1 MHLLSEQLLLSSL
14 TSIGAHRL
22 GATPLDKGI
31 NGLVELADDQQDL
44 CVAHERFS
52 LKTLSWIALEMMFSS
67 CSSVAYPHLSQ
78 DMQPNSHLWR
88 LIRIAAVFLPPVGV
102 LAAVMLLWSPGFA
115 FAQNQPIQQGEGL
128 PNAQQSNLPPLPEA
142 AIATGTLTLTDSSG
156 SPLPLSEFTGTNAT
170 VVVFLYATCPLC
182 KRAAPVL
189 EKLWKEKQPQG
200 VQVLGVFTD
209 GTPSADLEKYK
220 KDYGVS
226 FPLFV
231 DAGSNVASA
240 LSATVTPEAFVLDRD
255 GKVRYMGRIN
265 DLYQVR
271 GVQSQA
277 PVRDDLREA
286 LNDVLSGSAVLLP
299 RTLPVGCAIVR
310 EDPLPASTPATSK
323 ETMITYHK
331 DVAPILRTHCMM
343 CHSEGNAGPFTL
355 TSYDDAAD
363 WMKTGIREIKAGRMP
378 PAQVESDLPIH
389 NANTISAAELATL
402 ESWIKSGKPE
412 GDADSV
418 SPLDPLPD
426 FSKFEEDL
434 GPPDIILE
442 QGEPFHLGPMGS
454 DIYRHLVFTL
464 NNSADLHVRA
474 IQLLPS
480 NRTIV
485 HHALI
490 GYLPHA
496 EALQAL
502 HDYGGPGPTFT
513 EGDQGPGFW
522 ARHGIGFRV
531 APPRPDGMPL
541 LSFIAAYVPGTS
553 AYTAPSD
560 ADFIIPAGSDLI
572 AQMHFHRNGIQS
584 QDSTR
589 IGLWLRKDGKIPPKI
604 MGFRFLHGDM
614 VVIPAGI
621 KNMKVTGE
629 WTVPGDCMIAGIGP
643 HAHLL
648 AQSMDAIA
656 TFPDQTQ
663 LTIAKIPHWQYE
675 WQQPYFFKE
684 PRFLPKGTKITF
696 SAIYDNTTAN
706 PKNPYSPPQ
715 PVFLG
720 ESTTDEMLLPMLVLT
735 SEKVIDPKGN
745 SGFTPFGAS
754 VTRANLLRNLYND
767 QLPFEVQADGTVLR
781 SGETTGDGKYYRFK
795 KPLDPTLPPSAY
807 EDQLP

>member
-1 MHLLSEQLLLSSL
+1 MTFRSPYVSSGRGCL
-14 TSIGAHRL
+14 
-22 GATPLDKGI
+22 
-31 NGLVELADDQQDL
+31 
-44 CVAHERFS
+44 
-52 LKTLSWIALEMMFSS
+52 
-67 CSSVAYPHLSQ
+67 
-78 DMQPNSHLWR
+78 
-88 LIRIAAVFLPPVGV
+88 GV
-102 LAAVMLLWSPGFA
+102 LMAATMLLWPQGIA
-115 FAQNQPIQQGEGL
+115 FSQNQPAQEGEGA
-128 PNAQQSNLPPLPEA
+128 PNAQQSHLDPLPET
-142 AIATGTLTLTDSSG
+142 AIATSTLTLMDPSG
-156 SPLPLSEFTGTNAT
+156 ALRPLSECTGTSAT
-170 VVVFLYATCPLC
+170 VIVFLYATCPLC
-182 KRAAPVL
+182 QRAAPIL
-189 EKLWKEKQPQG
+189 EKLWKEKQTQG

-209 GTPSADLEKYK
+209 GSPAADLEKFK
-220 KDYGVS
+220 KDYGIS

-231 DAGSNVASA
+231 DNGGKVATA
-240 LSATVTPEAFVLDRD
+240 LSVTVTPEAFVLDRYA
-255 GKVRYMGRIN
+255 KMRYMGRIN

-271 GVQSQA
+271 GVQSQT
-277 PVRDDLREA
+277 PVREDLREA
-286 LNDVLSGSAVLLP
+286 LSDVVSGSVVQVP

-310 EDPLPASTPATSK
+310 QDPLPASTPAAPK
-323 ETMITYHK
+323 ESMITYHK
-331 DVAPILRTHCMM
+331 DVAPILRAHCMM
-343 CHSEGNAGPFTL
+343 CHSEGNAGPFPL
-355 TSYDDAAD
+355 TSYDDSVD
-363 WMKTGIREIKAGRMP
+363 WMKTGLREIKAGRMP
-378 PAQVESDLPIH
+378 PAQVESDLPIR
-389 NANTISAAELATL
+389 NANTLSAAEVATL
-402 ESWIKSGKPE
+402 ESWIKSGKQE
-412 GDADSV
+412 GDTNSAP
-418 SPLDPLPD
+418 PLDPLPD
-426 FSKFEEDL
+426 YSRFQEDL

-442 QGEPFHLGPMGS
+442 QGEPFHLGPIGS
-454 DIYRHLVFTL
+454 DVYRHLVFTL
-464 NNSADLHVRA
+464 NNSADLRVRA

-480 NRTIV
+480 NRSIV

-490 GYLPHA
+490 GYLPHS
-496 EALQAL
+496 EAQQAL
-502 HDYGGPGPTFT
+502 RDHGGPGPTFT
-513 EGDQGPGFW
+513 QGDKGPGFW
-522 ARHGIGFRV
+522 ARHGAGFRI

-541 LSFIAAYVPGTS
+541 LSFLSAYVPGTS

-604 MGFRFLHGDM
+604 VGFRFLHGEM

-629 WTVPGDCMIAGIGP
+629 WTLPDDCMIAGIGP

-656 TFPDQTQ
+656 TLPDQSQ
-663 LTIAKIPHWQYE
+663 ITISKVPHWQYE

-720 ESTTDEMLLPMLVLT
+720 ESTTDEMLLPMLLLT

-754 VTRANLLRNLYND
+754 VTRANLLRNLYKD

-781 SGETTGDGKYYRFK
+781 AGVSDGEGKYYRLK
-795 KPLDPTLPPSAY
+795 KPLDPALPPSAY

>member
-1 MHLLSEQLLLSSL
+1 
-14 TSIGAHRL
+14 
-22 GATPLDKGI
+22 
-31 NGLVELADDQQDL
+31 
-44 CVAHERFS
+44 
-52 LKTLSWIALEMMFSS
+52 
-67 CSSVAYPHLSQ
+67 
-78 DMQPNSHLWR
+78 MQPNSHLWR

-128 PNAQQSNLPPLPEA
+128 PNAQQSHLDPLPETP
-142 AIATGTLTLTDSSG
+142 IATSTLTLTDPSG
-156 SPLPLSEFTGTNAT
+156 GLRPLSECTGTTAS
-170 VVVFLYATCPLC
+170 VIVFLYATCPMC
-182 KRAAPVL
+182 QRDAPVL

-200 VQVLGVFTD
+200 VQILGVFTD
-209 GTPSADLEKYK
+209 GTPVADLEKYK
-220 KDYGVS
+220 KDYGIS

-231 DAGSNVASA
+231 DAGGKLASA
-240 LSATVTPEAFVLDRD
+240 LSATATPEAFVLDRD
-255 GKVRYMGRIN
+255 GKARYVGRIN

-271 GVQSQA
+271 GVQSQT
-277 PVRDDLREA
+277 PVREDLREA
-286 LNDVLSGSAVLLP
+286 LNDIVSGSAVRVP

-331 DVAPILRTHCMM
+331 DVAPILRTHCMS
-343 CHSEGNAGPFTL
+343 CHSEGNAGPFPL
-355 TSYDDAAD
+355 VSYDDAVD
-363 WMKTGIREIKAGRMP
+363 WMKTGLQEIKAGRMP
-378 PAQVESDLPIH
+378 PAQVESDLAIR
-389 NANTISAAELATL
+389 NDNTISAGELAML
-402 ESWIKSGKPE
+402 ESWNKSGKPE
-412 GDADSV
+412 GDENSAP
-418 SPLDPLPD
+418 PLTPLPD
-426 FSKFEEDL
+426 FSKFQEDL

-454 DIYRHLVFTL
+454 DVYRHLVFTL
-464 NNSADLHVRA
+464 NNSTDLRVRA

-490 GYLPHA
+490 GYLPHTEA
-496 EALQAL
+496 EQAL
-502 HDYGGPGPTFT
+502 RDHGGPGPTFT
-513 EGDQGPGFW
+513 AGDQGPGFW
-522 ARHGIGFRV
+522 ARHGAGFRV

-541 LSFIAAYVPGTS
+541 LSFLGAYVPGTS
-553 AYTAPSD
+553 AYAAPSD

-572 AQMHFHRNGIQS
+572 AQMHYHRNGIQA

-589 IGLWLRKDGKIPPKI
+589 IGLWLRKDGKIAPKI

-614 VVIPAGI
+614 VVIPAEI

-629 WTVPGDCMIAGIGP
+629 WTVPEDCMIAGIGP

-656 TFPDQTQ
+656 TLPDQTQ
-663 LTIAKIPHWQYE
+663 LTIAKVPHWQYE

-684 PRFLPKGTKITF
+684 PHFLPKGTKITF

-745 SGFTPFGAS
+745 GGFTPFGAS
-754 VTRANLLRNLYND
+754 VTRANLLRNLYKD

-781 SGETTGDGKYYRFK
+781 SGENSGDGKYYRFK

>member
-1 MHLLSEQLLLSSL
+1 MTFPFQYDLSRRGCIGVLLSL
-14 TSIGAHRL
+14 
-22 GATPLDKGI
+22 
-31 NGLVELADDQQDL
+31 
-44 CVAHERFS
+44 F
-52 LKTLSWIALEMMFSS
+52 
-67 CSSVAYPHLSQ
+67 
-78 DMQPNSHLWR
+78 
-88 LIRIAAVFLPPVGV
+88 
-102 LAAVMLLWSPGFA
+102 LWSQAVA
-115 FAQNQPIQQGEGL
+115 FSQNNIPQEGEGL
-128 PNAQQSNLPPLPEA
+128 PNAQQSHLDPLPETP
-142 AIATGTLTLTDSSG
+142 IATSALTLADPSGTLR
-156 SPLPLSEFTGTNAT
+156 PLSECSGSSAT
-170 VVVFLYATCPLC
+170 VIVFLYATCPLC
-182 KRAAPVL
+182 QRAAPVL
-189 EKLWKEKQPQG
+189 EKLWKEKQSQG

-209 GTPSADLEKYK
+209 GAQIADLEKYK
-220 KDYGVS
+220 KDYDVS
-226 FPLFV
+226 FPLLV
-231 DAGSNVASA
+231 DDGGKLAAA

-255 GKVRYMGRIN
+255 AKVRYMGRIN

-277 PVRDDLREA
+277 PVREDLKEA
-286 LNDVLSGSAVLLP
+286 LSDVVAGSVVRLP
-299 RTLPVGCAIVR
+299 HTLPVGCAIVR
-310 EDPLPASTPATSK
+310 QDPLPAATPAASK
-323 ETMITYHK
+323 ESMITYHK
-331 DVAPILRTHCMM
+331 DVAPILRNHCMM
-343 CHSEGNAGPFTL
+343 CHSDGNAGPFTL

-378 PAQVESDLPIH
+378 PAQVESDLAIRSQ
-389 NANTISAAELATL
+389 NTLSPAEVETL

-412 GDADSV
+412 GDESSAT
-418 SPLDPLPD
+418 PLAPLPD
-426 FSKFEEDL
+426 YSKFQEDL

-442 QGEPFHLGPMGS
+442 QGKPFHLGPMGS

-464 NNSADLHVRA
+464 NNSADLRVRA

-480 NRTIV
+480 NRSIV

-522 ARHGIGFRV
+522 ARHGVGFRI

-541 LSFIAAYVPGTS
+541 LSFIGAYVPGTS
-553 AYTAPSD
+553 AYAAPSD
-560 ADFIIPAGSDLI
+560 ADYIIPAGSDLI
-572 AQMHFHRNGIQS
+572 AQMHYHRNGIQS

-589 IGLWLRKDGKIPPKI
+589 MGLWLRKDGKIPPKI

-629 WTVPGDCMIAGIGP
+629 WTVPEDCMIAGIGP

-656 TFPDQTQ
+656 ILPDQTRF
-663 LTIAKIPHWQYE
+663 TIAKIPHWQYE

-684 PRFLPKGTKITF
+684 PRFLPKGTKIRF
-696 SAIYDNTTAN
+696 SAIYDNSAAN
-706 PKNPYSPPQ
+706 PKNPFSPPR

-720 ESTTDEMLLPMLVLT
+720 EATTDEMLLPMLVLT

-767 QLPFEVQADGTVLR
+767 QLPFEVQPDGTVLR
-781 SGETTGDGKYYRFK
+781 SGITTEDGKYYRFK
-795 KPLDPTLPPSAY
+795 KPLDPALPPSAY

>member
-1 MHLLSEQLLLSSL
+1 MTFPFQYDLSRRGCIGVLLSL
-14 TSIGAHRL
+14 
-22 GATPLDKGI
+22 
-31 NGLVELADDQQDL
+31 
-44 CVAHERFS
+44 F
-52 LKTLSWIALEMMFSS
+52 
-67 CSSVAYPHLSQ
+67 
-78 DMQPNSHLWR
+78 
-88 LIRIAAVFLPPVGV
+88 
-102 LAAVMLLWSPGFA
+102 LWSQAVA
-115 FAQNQPIQQGEGL
+115 FSQNNIPQEGEGL
-128 PNAQQSNLPPLPEA
+128 PNAQQSHLDPLPETP
-142 AIATGTLTLTDSSG
+142 IATSAITLADPSGTLR
-156 SPLPLSEFTGTNAT
+156 PLSECSGSSAT
-170 VVVFLYATCPLC
+170 VIVFLYATCPLC
-182 KRAAPVL
+182 QRAAPVL
-189 EKLWKEKQPQG
+189 EKLWKEKQSQG

-209 GTPSADLEKYK
+209 GAQIADLEKYK
-220 KDYGVS
+220 KDYDVS
-226 FPLFV
+226 FPLLV
-231 DAGSNVASA
+231 DDGGKLAAA

-255 GKVRYMGRIN
+255 AKVRYMGRIN

-277 PVRDDLREA
+277 PVREDLKEA
-286 LNDVLSGSAVLLP
+286 LSDVVAGSVVRLP
-299 RTLPVGCAIVR
+299 HTLPVGCAIVR
-310 EDPLPASTPATSK
+310 QDPLPAATPAASK
-323 ETMITYHK
+323 ESMITYHK
-331 DVAPILRTHCMM
+331 DVAPILRNHCMM
-343 CHSEGNAGPFTL
+343 CHSDGNAGPFTL

-378 PAQVESDLPIH
+378 PAQVESDLAIRSQ
-389 NANTISAAELATL
+389 NTLSPAEVETL

-412 GDADSV
+412 GDESSAT
-418 SPLDPLPD
+418 PLAPLPD
-426 FSKFEEDL
+426 YSKFQEDL

-442 QGEPFHLGPMGS
+442 QGKPFHLGPTGS

-464 NNSADLHVRA
+464 NNSADLRVRA

-480 NRTIV
+480 NRSIV

-522 ARHGIGFRV
+522 ARHGVGFRI

-541 LSFIAAYVPGTS
+541 LSFIGAYVPGTS
-553 AYTAPSD
+553 AYAAPSD
-560 ADFIIPAGSDLI
+560 ADYIIPAGSDLI
-572 AQMHFHRNGIQS
+572 AQMHYHRNGIQS

-589 IGLWLRKDGKIPPKI
+589 MGLWLRKDGKIPPKI

-629 WTVPGDCMIAGIGP
+629 WTVPEDCMIAGIGP

-648 AQSMDAIA
+648 AQSMDALAIL
-656 TFPDQTQ
+656 PDQTRF
-663 LTIAKIPHWQYE
+663 TIAKIPHWQYE

-684 PRFLPKGTKITF
+684 PRFLPKGTKIRF
-696 SAIYDNTTAN
+696 SAIYDNSAAN
-706 PKNPYSPPQ
+706 PKNPFSPPR

-720 ESTTDEMLLPMLVLT
+720 EATTDEMLLPMLVLT

-767 QLPFEVQADGTVLR
+767 QLPFEVQPDGTVLR
-781 SGETTGDGKYYRFK
+781 SGITTEDGKYYRFK
-795 KPLDPTLPPSAY
+795 KPLDPALPPSAY

>member
-1 MHLLSEQLLLSSL
+1 MTVFPPYVLSRR
-14 TSIGAHRL
+14 GCL
-22 GATPLDKGI
+22 GAL
-31 NGLVELADDQQDL
+31 
-44 CVAHERFS
+44 
-52 LKTLSWIALEMMFSS
+52 
-67 CSSVAYPHLSQ
+67 
-78 DMQPNSHLWR
+78 
-88 LIRIAAVFLPPVGV
+88 IAATVFLWSQV
-102 LAAVMLLWSPGFA
+102 AAFS
-115 FAQNQPIQQGEGL
+115 QNQPIQEGEGA

-142 AIATGTLTLTDSSG
+142 PIATGDLTLADSSG
-156 SPLPLSEFTGTNAT
+156 AVRSLSEDTGTSAT
-170 VVVFLYATCPLC
+170 VIVFLYATCPLC
-182 KRAAPVL
+182 QRAAPAL

-209 GTPSADLEKYK
+209 GASAADLEKYK

-226 FPLFV
+226 FPLLI
-231 DAGSNVASA
+231 DTGGKVASA
-240 LSATVTPEAFVLDRD
+240 LSATVTPEAFVLDRN

-277 PVRDDLREA
+277 PVREDLREA
-286 LNDVLSGSAVLLP
+286 LSDILARSAVRVP
-299 RTLPVGCAIVR
+299 RTLPVGCSIVR
-310 EDPLPASTPATSK
+310 QDPLPAATPSSQ
-323 ETMITYHK
+323 ESMITYHK

-355 TSYDDAAD
+355 TNYDDAAD
-363 WMKTGIREIKAGRMP
+363 WIKTGIREIKAGRMP
-378 PAQVESDLPIH
+378 PAQVESDLAIH
-389 NANTISAAELATL
+389 NANTISAGELATL
-402 ESWIKSGKPE
+402 ETWIKSGKPE
-412 GDADSV
+412 GDENSAP
-418 SPLDPLPD
+418 PLDLLPD
-426 FSKFEEDL
+426 FSKFEENP

-464 NNSADLHVRA
+464 NNRADLHVRA
-474 IQLLPS
+474 IQLIPS

-490 GYLPHA
+490 GYLPHS
-496 EALQAL
+496 EAVQAL

-522 ARHGIGFRV
+522 ARHGVGFRV

-629 WTVPGDCMIAGIGP
+629 WMVPEDCMIAGIGP

-656 TFPDQTQ
+656 TLPDQTQ

-696 SAIYDNTTAN
+696 SAIYNNTTSN

-715 PVFLG
+715 PIFLG
-720 ESTTDEMLLPMLVLT
+720 EATTDEMLLPMLVLT